1 MENLDIPQFDT
12 NPEQAFETFKDTG
25 NTIVVV
31 QELVQGNHKLEN
43 GDIDFPH
50 FKFSQSSSSFFS
62 SSSAD
67 QNSGDKSLVYVSSNS
82 NKNLNLSTSKQL
94 FTATPSGATFVPP
107 NAINLGVINKCRVE
121 LKVDVNEASEN
132 GKDALN
138 NLTGTEISFVGVDDT
153 DAINSSQDQDFFGDY
168 DTHDGD
174 DDDIEEEVDE
184 KRYTINVSLP
194 LNYFQFCPICGK
206 SIENIGMLKEHC
218 ENCIGEQSYKIITQN
233 KGVKQ
238 RKKLDC
244 NNCSK
249 QFASKKAFSKH
260 RYFCDPTV
268 LLADHA
274 LAEQQHGNMDYCDS
288 DNTETGEN
296 GDIKSGTKKKS
307 SHTCKICHKTF
318 GCLSYLKQHMRVHT
332 GEKPFPCTTC
342 GKAFNDRS
350 ALRNHIKLH
359 TNERP
364 FSCDICSKSFRRSDS
379 LKYHKA
385 SHDPANRPFICAHCA
400 KSFKNQRD
408 LRSHEKTV
416 HSLAVAGGNPGDK
429 EMYICPE
436 CNTACDSISSYKY
449 HKKVAHGS
457 GKIFECDYCGK
468 KCLASSQLEI
478 HLRTHTGE
486 RPFKCQH
493 CDKSFRRQ
501 SHLVVHEQRHT
512 GANVFRC
519 TQCNKGFPQKVELK
533 QHEKI
538 HTGQKPYECGLCG
551 KCFAREDYV
560 KIHMKTHGAV
570 PGLLPSLDN
579 KVGILPLPAK
589 KETDS
594 GVTKHVY
601 VMEPDVP
608 GGSGLSHS
616 SLSHTSMLGVAHVR
630 GDKEVGATIVIPCT
644 VGSGQQPGE
653 VDLFRGVSGQIG
665 GRVGI
670 QLHGILDSPHVV
682 INN

>member
-1 MENLDIPQFDT
+1 M
-12 NPEQAFETFKDTG
+12 
-25 NTIVVV
+25 VV
-31 QELVQGNHKLEN
+31 QELVEGNHKLAN

-50 FKFSQSSSSFFS
+50 FKFSQSSTPLFS

-67 QNSGDKSLVYVSSNS
+67 QNSGEKSLVYVSSNS

-121 LKVDVNEASEN
+121 LKVDVNEAAHN

-153 DAINSSQDQDFFGDY
+153 DAINGSQDQDLFGDY
-168 DTHDGD
+168 DNQEGD

-184 KRYTINVSLP
+184 KGYTINLNLP
-194 LNYFQFCPICGK
+194 LSYFQFCPICGK
-206 SIENIGMLKEHC
+206 RIENIEMLKEHC
-218 ENCIGEQSYKIITQN
+218 VNCIGEQSYKIITQN

-244 NNCSK
+244 TNCNK
-249 QFASKKAFSKH
+249 KFASKKAFSKH

-274 LAEQQHGNMDYCDS
+274 LAEQQHGNMDYCDG
-288 DNTETGEN
+288 DNTEMGEN
-296 GDIKSGTKKKS
+296 GDIKSSTKKKS

-449 HKKVAHGS
+449 HKKMAHGS

-644 VGSGQQPGE
+644 VGGSQQPGE

>member
-1 MENLDIPQFDT
+1 MENLDMPQFDT
-12 NPEQAFETFKDTG
+12 NSTQVFDTFKDAE

-31 QELVQGNHKLEN
+31 QELDQGNTKLESN
-43 GDIDFPH
+43 DLVFPP
-50 FKFSQSSSSFFS
+50 FKFSQSSTSLFTTSIEHS
-62 SSSAD
+62 V
-67 QNSGDKSLVYVSSNS
+67 GEKSLIYVNSNS
-82 NKNLNLSTSKQL
+82 NKNLSLSTSKQL
-94 FTATPSGATFVPP
+94 FTATPSGAAFVPP
-107 NAINLGVINKCRVE
+107 SAINLGVINKCKVE
-121 LKVDVNEASEN
+121 LKVDINDASRN
-132 GKDALN
+132 GEGARN
-138 NLTGTEISFVGVDDT
+138 NLTGTEISFVGVDE
-153 DAINSSQDQDFFGDY
+153 DAMNGSQGQEDVFGEY
-168 DTHDGD
+168 DIQEGED
-174 DDDIEEEVDE
+174 DDLDEEIDD
-184 KRYTINVSLP
+184 KGFLISLNLP
-194 LNYFQFCPICGK
+194 LNSLQFCPICGQSID
-206 SIENIGMLKEHC
+206 SIEVLKEHC
-218 ENCIGEQSYKIITQN
+218 ENCVGQQNYKIIEQN
-233 KGVKQ
+233 KTVKT

-244 NNCSK
+244 SNCNK
-249 QFASKKAFSKH
+249 KFASKKAFCKH

-274 LAEQQHGNMDYCDS
+274 LAEQQHGNMDYCE
-288 DNTETGEN
+288 TENAEAGEN
-296 GDIKSGTKKKS
+296 GDSKLASKKKS
-307 SHTCKICHKTF
+307 SHTCNICHKTF

-350 ALRNHIKLH
+350 ALRNHNKLH

-429 EMYICPE
+429 EMYICPD

-449 HKKVAHGS
+449 HKKVVHGS

-512 GANVFRC
+512 GVNVFRC
-519 TQCNKGFPQKVELK
+519 GQCNKGFPQKVELK

-570 PGLLPSLDN
+570 PGLLPSLDS

-616 SLSHTSMLGVAHVR
+616 SLSHPSMLGVAHVR

-644 VGSGQQPGE
+644 VGAGQQPGE
-653 VDLFRGVSGQIG
+653 VELFRGVGGQLG

-670 QLHGILDSPHVV
+670 QLHGILDSSHVV

>member
-1 MENLDIPQFDT
+1 MPQFDT
-12 NPEQAFETFKDTG
+12 SSSQVFDTYKDAE

-31 QELVQGNHKLEN
+31 QELDQASAKLESN
-43 GDIDFPH
+43 DLVFPH
-50 FKFSQSSSSFFS
+50 YKFSQSATALFTTSIDPSV
-62 SSSAD
+62 
-67 QNSGDKSLVYVSSNS
+67 GDKSLIYVTSNS
-82 NKNLNLSTSKQL
+82 TKNLNLSTSKQL
-94 FTATPSGATFVPP
+94 FTATPSGAAFVPP
-107 NAINLGVINKCRVE
+107 SAINLGVINKCKVE
-121 LKVDVNEASEN
+121 LKVDVNDVSEN
-132 GKDALN
+132 GEETEN
-138 NLTGTEISFVGVDDT
+138 NLTGTEISFVGVDEEEV
-153 DAINSSQDQDFFGDY
+153 INSSQDHDELFGDY
-168 DTHDGD
+168 DIQECED
-174 DDDIEEEVDE
+174 DDLEEEIDD
-184 KRYTINVSLP
+184 KGFLINLNIP
-194 LNYFQFCPICGK
+194 LNFLQFCPICGQSID
-206 SIENIGMLKEHC
+206 SIEVLKEHC
-218 ENCIGEQSYKIITQN
+218 ENCVGQQNYKITQQN
-233 KGVKQ
+233 KPVKP
-238 RKKLDC
+238 RKKLNC
-244 NNCSK
+244 NNCNK
-249 QFASKKAFSKH
+249 KFASKKSFSKH

-274 LAEQQHGNMDYCDS
+274 LAEQQHGNTDYCDA
-288 DNTETGEN
+288 DNLESGEN
-296 GDIKSGTKKKS
+296 GDTKSGLKKKS
-307 SHTCKICHKTF
+307 SHTCTVCHKTF

-350 ALRNHIKLH
+350 ALRNHNKLH

-364 FSCDICSKSFRRSDS
+364 FTCDVCSKSFRRSDS

-436 CNTACDSISSYKY
+436 CNTTCDSISSYKY
-449 HKKVAHGS
+449 HKKVVHGS
-457 GKIFECDYCGK
+457 GKIFECDFCGK

-519 TQCNKGFPQKVELK
+519 GQCNKGFPQKVELK

-579 KVGILPLPAK
+579 KVGILPLQAK

-616 SLSHTSMLGVAHVR
+616 SLSHASLLGVAHVR

-644 VGSGQQPGE
+644 VGAGQQSGE
-653 VDLFRGVSGQIG
+653 VELFRGVGGQLG
-665 GRVGI
+665 GRTGI
-670 QLHGILDSPHVV
+670 QLQGILDSSHVV